1 MQDKILSIST
11 RMATDEDVHLPT
23 YDNTKLQAIEVCPT
37 WGVVRYQMH
46 KTYQSNNRAMALE
59 AGSAMHEVFAAVRL
73 YQLWKYDAPKEQAC
87 AFLEHHGRRL
97 YGEDRF
103 ANMRAH
109 LETGEDERT
118 QCLNFCL
125 EALYGSGY
133 YDDPSDKRRTL
144 SNLEEAAILYIER
157 WDFHRHPIWIRDS
170 NDPKSDVGIEV
181 AFDLVIT
188 FTYESGRIRQYR
200 FVGKFDGVQWRD
212 DLLNIG
218 ENKTASRLD
227 EAWRQAFTMSSQIT
241 GYCLAAT
248 VWTGVD
254 TSRAVVWGL
263 AIPLPKSYDNGG
275 LVTEHVRRENYQY
288 ERWFSWFLHCV
299 DIYEKFENNP
309 TAAPRYTHSCSRYF
323 RPCALIA
330 FCDSDDEEQQLML
343 DEMIVEE
350 WSPLHETTGGD

>member
-1 MQDKILSIST
+1 MQDKITSIST
-11 RMATDEDVHLPT
+11 RMATADDAHLPT
-23 YDNTKLQAIEVCPT
+23 YDNTKLQAGNTCPT
-37 WGVVRYQMH
+37 WGIVRYQMH
-46 KTYQSNNRAMALE
+46 KTYQSTGRAMALE

-73 YQLWKYDAPKEQAC
+73 YQLWKYDAPKEQAEE
-87 AFLEHHGRRL
+87 FLRHHGHRL
-97 YGEDRF
+97 YGDKFE
-103 ANMRAH
+103 NMYAH
-109 LETGEDERT
+109 LRTDEDERT
-118 QCLNFCL
+118 QCINFCL

-133 YDDPSDKRRTL
+133 FDDPSDRRRTM

-170 NDPKSDVGIEV
+170 LDPTSDVGIEV
-181 AFDLVIT
+181 AFDLVVT
-188 FTYESGRIRQYR
+188 YTYESGRVREYR
-200 FVGKFDGVQWRD
+200 FIGKFDGVQWRD
-212 DLLNIG
+212 GVLNIG

-275 LVTEHVRRENYQY
+275 LITEHVRRESYQY
-288 ERWFSWFLHCV
+288 ERWFMWFLHCV
-299 DIYEKFENNP
+299 DMYEQYENNP
-309 TAAPRYTHSCSRYF
+309 TDAPRYTHSCNRYF
-323 RPCALIA
+323 RPCSLIP
-330 FCDSDDEEQQLML
+330 FCDSDDNDQKLML
-343 DEMIVEE
+343 EEMVVEE